1 MRDGWRDRRAAREEH
16 TLTLETLEP
25 TPEEMEKRIARFKNL
40 TPTKRNYSAANDVG
54 VPGELYAQLAAHSV
68 FKLMSPPGNKRKNAI
83 PAVSGEPGVE
93 VSILDNPPGHGPRLH
108 AHMKTVECFICLT
121 GRYKVA
127 WGNEGQYE
135 TILEPYDFIAV
146 PPRVFREV
154 TNVSDGNAL
163 IMAIMQGGIKD
174 AFNDLL
180 YAPKFAEKVREEYG
194 EEMIKNF
201 ANLGV
206 TFGTVW
212 HGN

>member
-1 MRDGWRDRRAAREEH
+1 MNDTH
-16 TLTLETLEP
+16 TLSLETLTP
-25 TPEEMEKRIARFKNL
+25 TPEEMEKRIARLKDL
-40 TPTKRNYSAANDVG
+40 QPTKRNYSASNDVG
-54 VPGELYAQLAAHSV
+54 VPGEIYAKLAAHSV
-68 FKLMSPPGNKRKNAI
+68 FKLMSPPGNKRSAAI
-83 PAVSGEPGVE
+83 PAVSGVPGLE

-108 AHMKTVECFICLT
+108 AHMKTVECFLCLT

-127 WGNEGQYE
+127 WGSDGEHE
-135 TILEPYDFIAV
+135 VFLDPFDFIAV

-154 TNVSDGNAL
+154 TNVSDSNAL
-163 IMAIMQGGIKD
+163 VLAIMQGGIQD

-180 YAPKFAEKVREEYG
+180 YAPSLGQKVEAEYG
-194 EEMIKNF
+194 PQVVKNF

>member
-1 MRDGWRDRRAAREEH
+1 MSDSP
-16 TLTLETLEP
+16 TLVLETIEP

-40 TPTKRNYSAANDVG
+40 KPTKRNYSADNAVG
-54 VPGELYAQLAAHSV
+54 VPGELYSQLAAHSV
-68 FKLMSPPGNKRKNAI
+68 FKLMSPPGNKRSAAI

-108 AHMKTVECFICLT
+108 AHMKTVECFLCLT

-127 WGNEGQYE
+127 WGKDGQHE
-135 TILEPYDFIAV
+135 TFLEPYDFIAI
-146 PPRVFREV
+146 PPRVFREL
-154 TNVSDGNAL
+154 TNVSDSNAMM
-163 IMAIMQGGIKD
+163 IAIMQGGIKD

-180 YAPKFAEKVREEYG
+180 YAPKLGEKVRKEYG
-194 EEMIKNF
+194 DEVYKNF
-201 ANLGV
+201 QNIGV